1 MPHKIK
7 RPNGYL
13 VMDSCCFIDYLE
25 GNNDEFDYQGIK
37 SFIKENDY
45 LLVITPYTLYELIQN
60 LNTVTQIKKRRN
72 DFLAAG
78 DFWVVNLNKVLD
90 AEGFE
95 YGLDFLFSLHMV
107 KDEELLE
114 YDKERFK
121 PREKVYHSL
130 FRKMFFF
137 AQLVAICCVV
147 FEECDEQGVISPDVE
162 LQIKMIDDFFDAK
175 REYYEWNFDRFF
187 AQSDGKDYM
196 GRDGR
201 FCKGHDAKELLSEQL
216 WDLIIQIISK
226 TTVQREV
233 VNKREEIDDNEYNRR
248 IVQQYFLTRDKYKDH
263 NHALHNLLK
272 DCDNRTNSKI
282 GIDIIVRMAFNKN
295 NYDIVM
301 KSYKL
306 LLDKLFSNNGAGKKF
321 CNHFIDMTNVAMVE
335 TLNDY
340 NVIVL
345 TRDKAWQSILLDTVY
360 KSQRI
365 NLDFYKKYKLVLDG
379 QKPLPS

>member
-1 MPHKIK
+1 
-7 RPNGYL
+7 
-13 VMDSCCFIDYLE
+13 
-25 GNNDEFDYQGIK
+25 
-37 SFIKENDY
+37 
-45 LLVITPYTLYELIQN
+45 
-60 LNTVTQIKKRRN
+60 
-72 DFLAAG
+72 
-78 DFWVVNLNKVLD
+78 
-90 AEGFE
+90 
-95 YGLDFLFSLHMV
+95 MV

-121 PREKVYHSL
+121 LREKVYHSL
-130 FRKMFFF
+130 FRKMFFL

-175 REYYEWNFDRFF
+175 REYYEWDFDRFF

-226 TTVQREV
+226 TTVQRDV
-233 VNKREEIDDNEYNRR
+233 TTKREEIDDNEFNKR
-248 IVQQYFLTRDKYKDH
+248 IVQQYFLIRDKYKDH
-263 NHALHNLLK
+263 NHILHKLLK
-272 DCDNRTNSKI
+272 DCENRTNGKI
-282 GIDIIVRMAFNKN
+282 GIDNIVLLAFGKN

-335 TLNDY
+335 TLNEY

-345 TRDKAWQSILLDTVY
+345 TRDKEWQSILLDSDY
-360 KSQRI
+360 KSKCI
-365 NLDFYKKYKLVLDG
+365 NLDFYKKFKLVLDG
-379 QKPLPS
+379 QKPLQS